1 MGLETAFAVAEVETL
16 ARGAL
21 EALVLE
27 EVALVVAMGTL
38 VEDGMAPPMALA
50 LNAS

>member
-27 EVALVVAMGTL
+27 EVALMDTL